1 MRVVEYQLTARPLRY
16 AAWYAATLASSILR
30 ALSRYFRSPVKRHA
44 SAHSAAW
51 GPHSFTLGI
60 GVAAV
65 VLCVPLAVF
74 TSRNTT
80 GSKPEQTGSA
90 G

>member
-1 MRVVEYQLTARPLRY
+1 M
-16 AAWYAATLASSILR
+16 
-30 ALSRYFRSPVKRHA
+30 KRHA
-44 SAHSAAW
+44 SAHSAAC

-65 VLCVPLAVF
+65 VLCVPEAVF